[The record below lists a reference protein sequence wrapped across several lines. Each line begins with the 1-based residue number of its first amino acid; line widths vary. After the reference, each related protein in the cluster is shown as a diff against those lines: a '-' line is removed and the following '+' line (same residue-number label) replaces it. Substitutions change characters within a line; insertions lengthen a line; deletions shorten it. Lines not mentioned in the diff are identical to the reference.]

1 MEIIVAKTAGFCFGV
16 KRAIGMAYDAAKDAY
31 NTVHTLGPL
40 IHNPQVVKDLEFSG
54 VFAVDCIEDIKDDS
68 PLIIRSHGITLA
80 ELNDLRTRGISFIDA
95 TCPFVKRA
103 QGYVKELSD
112 AGYFVVVIGEKDH
125 PEVKGLISYADSG
138 VKVVSNEGEAKDIPR
153 KKRIGIVAQTTQSL
167 DNLKA
172 ILSELLPRVSELR
185 VYNTIC
191 NATAIRQKESI
202 EIARKV
208 DCMIVVGGFNSANTK
223 RLTRMCKSLQ
233 PNTHQ
238 IEMADDI
245 VPDWLDGVERVGVTA
260 GASTPSWIIEEVI
273 KRIETISK
281 R

>member
-16 KRAIGMAYDAAKDAY
+16 KRAIGMAYNAAKDAHK
-31 NTVHTLGPL
+31 TVHTLGPL
-40 IHNPQVVKDLEFSG
+40 IHNPQVVKDLELSG

-80 ELNDLRTRGISFIDA
+80 ELNDLRARGISFIDA
-95 TCPFVKRA
+95 TCPFVRRA

-112 AGYFVVVIGEKDH
+112 AGYFIVVVGEKDH
-125 PEVKGLISYADSG
+125 PEVKGLISYAGSE

-153 KKRIGIVAQTTQSL
+153 MKRVGIVAQTTQSL
-167 DNLKA
+167 DNLQA
-172 ILSELLPRVSELR
+172 VLSELLPRVSELR

-191 NATAIRQKESI
+191 NATTIRQNESTD
-202 EIARKV
+202 IARKV

-223 RLTRMCKSLQ
+223 RLTRMCRSIQ

-238 IEMADDI
+238 IEVADDI
-245 VPDWLDGVERVGVTA
+245 IPAWLDGVERVGVTA
-260 GASTPSWIIEEVI
+260 GASTPSWIIEDVI

-281 R
+281 G